1 MFFISSPLNTSIP
14 SRHFCVGPNHILS
27 YDDSFVNQKQKR
39 KRKEEVMILS
49 FEICIYIYMWEQILR
64 YVLYIYN
71 QLFSLWFS
79 LSQIRTLS
87 PACVFSMDQ
96 RRVAI
101 IEFHPQ
107 ELTVKAKRCSRER
120 VQLPPKRGRIKRQ
133 ILSGLVNNFMK
144 IMKCGS

>member
-1 MFFISSPLNTSIP
+1 M
-14 SRHFCVGPNHILS
+14 
-27 YDDSFVNQKQKR
+27 
-39 KRKEEVMILS
+39 MILS
-49 FEICIYIYMWEQILR
+49 SIKNKNEKEKKKSGSFPSKYAYIYIYIYMWEQILK
-64 YVLYIYN
+64 YVLYIYY
-71 QLFSLWFS
+71 QLLSLWFS

-96 RRVAI
+96 RRVAT

-107 ELTVKAKRCSRER
+107 ELTVKAKRSSRER

>member
-1 MFFISSPLNTSIP
+1 
-14 SRHFCVGPNHILS
+14 
-27 YDDSFVNQKQKR
+27 
-39 KRKEEVMILS
+39 
-49 FEICIYIYMWEQILR
+49 MWEQILR

-87 PACVFSMDQ
+87 PACVFSMDE

-144 IMKCGS
+144 IMKCGSYAFNSS

>member
-1 MFFISSPLNTSIP
+1 M
-14 SRHFCVGPNHILS
+14 
-27 YDDSFVNQKQKR
+27 
-39 KRKEEVMILS
+39 MILS
-49 FEICIYIYMWEQILR
+49 SIKNKNEKEKKKSGSFPSKYAYIYIYIYMWEQILK

-71 QLFSLWFS
+71 QLLSLWFS

-96 RRVAI
+96 RRVATV
-101 IEFHPQ
+101 EFHPQ

>member
-1 MFFISSPLNTSIP
+1 M
-14 SRHFCVGPNHILS
+14 
-27 YDDSFVNQKQKR
+27 
-39 KRKEEVMILS
+39 MILS
-49 FEICIYIYMWEQILR
+49 SIKNKNEKEKKKSGSFPSKYAYIYIYIYVGANFEICALT
-64 YVLYIYN
+64 YN
-71 QLFSLWFS
+71 QLLSLWFS

-96 RRVAI
+96 RRVAT

-107 ELTVKAKRCSRER
+107 ELTVKAKRSSRER

-133 ILSGLVNNFMK
+133 ILSGIVHNLMK